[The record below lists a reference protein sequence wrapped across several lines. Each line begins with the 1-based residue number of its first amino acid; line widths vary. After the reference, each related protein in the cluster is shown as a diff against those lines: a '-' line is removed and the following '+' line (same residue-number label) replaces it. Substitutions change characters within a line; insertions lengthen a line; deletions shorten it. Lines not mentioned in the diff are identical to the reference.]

1 MLSHDVTTEGQFLNV
16 LVHFIVK
23 IKYSNRCL
31 MGILFEAPF
40 LNALIHD
47 SQLPS
52 YSSSF
57 VITADT

>member
-1 MLSHDVTTEGQFLNV
+1 MLPHAVTTEGQLLNA
-16 LVHFIVK
+16 LVHFLVK

-47 SQLPS
+47 SQLHS
-52 YSSSF
+52 YSHFF
-57 VITADT
+57 VIKADS